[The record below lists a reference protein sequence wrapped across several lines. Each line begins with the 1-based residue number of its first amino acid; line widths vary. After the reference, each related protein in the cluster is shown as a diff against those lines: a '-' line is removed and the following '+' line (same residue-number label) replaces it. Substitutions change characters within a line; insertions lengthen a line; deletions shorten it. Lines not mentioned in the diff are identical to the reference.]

1 MIPAVPQTN
10 LPPALVVGA
19 LYDSFLQAAL
29 RQFFSRATF
38 ETEPMLSASSDGR
51 LAIEPTDDPSVMY
64 VRWFGTRYGLRV
76 PPARPFTPHE
86 IRLAKSIGSVL
97 GARYHA
103 ILNPKAMVERGELF
117 RGAIEDRYV
126 GTFAE
131 GRPYPLGAGETRAD
145 RIASA
150 IEVLRVAALSSYEN
164 RAISTGVLILGGD
177 MDPRPSTKTA
187 PVGKHEYSQALTAV
201 KAFFRLVDGQRT
213 LFLAGRDGKL
223 IDIVDVKQWADVVC
237 GGSAEL
243 PAPVPASYAAHAR
256 ATLTGNHVCVV
267 LSPSGEIKLFA
278 EGAQVLAFRHAHW
291 HLLDLRAKF
300 EQWAEAVQNRPLAER
315 LFQSALDLADARQGA
330 LFVVLR
336 DPADAVP
343 KLVASM
349 DRAELDQR
357 RRGADARRADQ
368 ARSARPRDGAVRD
381 GARAHDPRRA
391 GVARRRDRHR
401 RQRPFHR
408 GRRDPP
414 PRARAGRRYGH
425 RRRSHDGGDDGQPLR
440 SGPQGQRGRAH
451 QLLRQ
456 PQDLGYLGTDAVGS
470 FELTQSGPLELTRRV
485 RGTDAGRV
493 LG

>member
-187 PVGKHEYSQALTAV
+187 PVGRHEYSQALTAV

-243 PAPVPASYAAHAR
+243 PAPVPANYAPHAR
-256 ATLTGNHVCVV
+256 ATLTGNHVCAV

-349 DRAELDQR
+349 DRAEPTN
-357 RRGADARRADQ
+357 G
-368 ARSARPRDGAVRD
+368 
-381 GARAHDPRRA
+381 
-391 GVARRRDRHR
+391 
-401 RQRPFHR
+401 
-408 GRRDPP
+408 
-414 PRARAGRRYGH
+414 
-425 RRRSHDGGDDGQPLR
+425 
-440 SGPQGQRGRAH
+440 
-451 QLLRQ
+451 
-456 PQDLGYLGTDAVGS
+456 
-470 FELTQSGPLELTRRV
+470 
-485 RGTDAGRV
+485 DAGRTPGAPTKRDLLDLVMVRSVTELEPTILAALASLDGATVTDVNGRFIAAGAILRHAHEPGVDTAIEGARTTAAMTASRYGPV
-493 LG
+493 LKVSEDGLISFYDNQKIWDI

>member
-76 PPARPFTPHE
+76 PARRPFTPHE
-86 IRLAKSIGSVL
+86 IRLARSIGSVL
-97 GARYHA
+97 AARYHA

-131 GRPYPLGAGETRAD
+131 GRPYPLGAGDTRAD

-177 MDPRPSTKTA
+177 MDPRPSTRTA
-187 PVGKHEYSQALTAV
+187 PAVRHEYSQALTAV

-213 LFLAGRDGKL
+213 LFLVGRDGKL
-223 IDIVDVKQWADVVC
+223 LDIVDVHQWADVVC
-237 GGSAEL
+237 GASSEL

-256 ATLTGNHVCVV
+256 ATLTGNHVCAV

-291 HLLDLRAKF
+291 HLLDLKAKF
-300 EQWAEAVQNRPLAER
+300 EQWAEAVGARPLAER
-315 LFQSALDLADARQGA
+315 LFQTALELADARQGA

-336 DPADAVP
+336 NPVDAIP
-343 KLVASM
+343 KLLATM
-349 DRAELDQR
+349 DRAD
-357 RRGADARRADQ
+357 GASGDAA
-368 ARSARPRDGAVRD
+368 ARSLGSPTKRDLLDLVMVRSVTELEPTILAALASLDGATVTDVTGRFIAAGAILRHAHEPGPD
-381 GARAHDPRRA
+381 TAIEGARTTAAMTASRFGP
-391 GVARRRDRHR
+391 VLKV
-401 RQRPFHR
+401 
-408 GRRDPP
+408 
-414 PRARAGRRYGH
+414 
-425 RRRSHDGGDDGQPLR
+425 SEDGLISFYD
-440 SGPQGQRGRAH
+440 
-451 QLLRQ
+451 
-456 PQDLGYLGTDAVGS
+456 QDKIWDV
-470 FELTQSGPLELTRRV
+470 
-485 RGTDAGRV
+485 
-493 LG
+493 